1 MVLNPDPT
9 HYDYVELSHC
19 ARIRAVPGLTCDRK
33 VVRNDI
39 RLAAKII
46 TNLDS
51 KWGLWPNHKKDDVLG
66 RFTTYGN
73 LKKNNKLFSVL
84 YSMKYNIIHDK

>member
-19 ARIRAVPGLTCDRK
+19 ARIRTVPGLTCDRK

-84 YSMKYNIIHDK
+84 

>member
-1 MVLNPDPT
+1 VNTEFL
-9 HYDYVELSHC
+9 YVNIS
-19 ARIRAVPGLTCDRK
+19 ARIRTVPGLTCDRK

-51 KWGLWPNHKKDDVLG
+51 KWGLWPTDKQDDLLG
-66 RFTTYGN
+66 
-73 LKKNNKLFSVL
+73 K
-84 YSMKYNIIHDK
+84 